1 MRSKVW
7 IIFIKMMRDFYI
19 DKRLLDIEKKQIEEY
34 ALKKLNEK

>member
-1 MRSKVW
+1 MRSKVG
-7 IIFIKMMRDFYI
+7 IIFIKMMRDFI